1 MRNMFENARKL
12 ALRGAALLS
21 FLLAGL
27 VVAPPAMAKFYVNA
41 ALGDVKPEAK
51 VTVAEPKPVQ
61 LIFTFQTN
69 GKLNGRATK
78 YAKPIMI
85 EDMKKLGVFADFV
98 ETPTADGALLSI
110 DFNNIPEKG
119 AAGKGF
125 ATGFTFGLKGL
136 FVTDFYEVTFK
147 YVPANGKPVITK
159 LIKHALHLKK
169 GNKEVESP
177 GILVKNA
184 DAAVRMVIAQV
195 SAHGLN
201 DLASDPGFG
210 QALKS
215 AMAAPAPAQ

>member
-1 MRNMFENARKL
+1 M
-12 ALRGAALLS
+12 
-21 FLLAGL
+21 
-27 VVAPPAMAKFYVNA
+27 
-41 ALGDVKPEAK
+41 
-51 VTVAEPKPVQ
+51 TVAEPKPVQ

-98 ETPTADGALLSI
+98 ETPTNDGALLSI

-125 ATGFTFGLKGL
+125 ATGFTFGLAGL

-147 YVPANGKPVITK
+147 YVPANGQPVITK

-169 GNKEVESP
+169 GKKEVENP

-201 DLASDPGFG
+201 ELASDPGFG
-210 QALKS
+210 QAVKA
-215 AMAAPAPAQ
+215 AMAAPVPTQ